1 MSTNLPPENAASTC
15 QPIIEAR
22 GLRKSFGALEV
33 LRGVDLDVAPGEVV
47 VVIGPSGCGKS
58 TLLRCIVG
66 TLKPGGGRVLAG
78 SDDIAQL
85 APRARAQRIAMLW
98 QSFASH
104 DDETSVFEHVAL
116 GRTPYLP
123 PYGALRKSD
132 DEIIENALRAVN
144 AEEFCDRSLSQLSGG
159 ERQRVSLARALA
171 QQPQILLLDEPASN
185 LDIRY
190 AHEMLDLILKTARRE
205 KLAVVLVL
213 HQLNLAAAV
222 ADQMLLLN
230 GDGSVRACGAPQNA
244 MTEENLRAVFG
255 TPLSVFPHPRSG
267 RPQARSD
274 WDFFKEE
281 G

>member
-1 MSTNLPPENAASTC
+1 MS
-15 QPIIEAR
+15 
-22 GLRKSFGALEV
+22 ALEIENLRAGYGGQDV
-33 LRGVDLDVAPGEVV
+33 LRGVSARVEGGEILAVC
-47 VVIGPSGCGKS
+47 GPNGCGKS

-66 TLKPGGGRVLAG
+66 TLKPSGGRVLASG
-78 SDDIAQL
+78 DDIAQM
-85 APRARAQRIAMLW
+85 APRGRAARIAMLW
-98 QSFASH
+98 QSFASS

-123 PYGALRKSD
+123 SYGALRKND
-132 DEIIENALRAVN
+132 EEIIENALRAVD
-144 AEEFCDRSLSQLSGG
+144 AESFRERSLSQLSGG

-190 AHEMLDLILKTARRE
+190 AHEMLDLVLKTARRE

-213 HQLNLAAAV
+213 HQLNLAAAI

-230 GDGSVRACGAPQNA
+230 GDGSVRACDSPQNA
-244 MTEENLRAVFG
+244 MTENNLRAVFG

-274 WDFFKEE
+274 WDFFKDE